1 MAQWLIIVSWV
12 AVILGLLTA
21 LAIAFDVAA
30 HPLHMKIMN
39 VVWPITGLYLPIVG
53 WLLHADMARRK
64 PTRDMQA
71 AHGGHPFWKSVF
83 VSTTHCAA
91 GCVIGDIIGAPI
103 VFWAGWTLF
112 GSRLYAEFL
121 VLFVLAYIFGIAFQ
135 YLPIRAMRRISRRDA
150 LVEAIKADT
159 LALTAFEIGLFAWMA
174 YLFSV
179 RTAVRANIAYLL
191 VHDADWYGSRL
202 HRQLPGQLVSSSR
215 GRETWHV
222 SPTSFLQCAEGSVF
236 IATIEPTT
244 LIAAHPQAR
253 SIAPAWPERGQRR
266 VPIGRHSPKSAETG
280 EASSPSDAD
289 PRRLRRKAPTLPPQ
303 KPPPSP
309 IAAE

>member
-1 MAQWLIIVSWV
+1 MAQWLTIVSWV

-30 HPLHMKIMN
+30 HPQHMKIMN

-53 WLLHADMARRK
+53 WLLYADMARRK
-64 PTRDMQA
+64 PTRDMHA
-71 AHGGHPFWKSVF
+71 AHGGRPFWKSVF

-150 LVEAIKADT
+150 LVE
-159 LALTAFEIGLFAWMA
+159 G
-174 YLFSV
+174 
-179 RTAVRANIAYLL
+179 
-191 VHDADWYGSRL
+191 
-202 HRQLPGQLVSSSR
+202 
-215 GRETWHV
+215 
-222 SPTSFLQCAEGSVF
+222 
-236 IATIEPTT
+236 
-244 LIAAHPQAR
+244 
-253 SIAPAWPERGQRR
+253 PA
-266 VPIGRHSPKSAETG
+266 
-280 EASSPSDAD
+280 
-289 PRRLRRKAPTLPPQ
+289 
-303 KPPPSP
+303 
-309 IAAE
+309 